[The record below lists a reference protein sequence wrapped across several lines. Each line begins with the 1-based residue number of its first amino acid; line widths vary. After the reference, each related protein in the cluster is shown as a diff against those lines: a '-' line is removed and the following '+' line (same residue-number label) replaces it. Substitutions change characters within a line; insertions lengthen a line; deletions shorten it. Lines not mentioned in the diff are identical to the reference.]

1 MNTLYHFSW
10 DGEVAAFRENSLVD
24 PIIQKVPTYGSV
36 FRYTVRCDLPT
47 FILAYRISDTE
58 ISFFTRYIGDTI
70 VRSGFKIRMKDGSFI
85 PKELNDKIIELIGFI
100 KGAMIVMFKKQ
111 YVPISVNGIG
121 DEFDEI
127 LNRSDIERS
136 PCNVSDCFENVD
148 AQAKAN

>member
-47 FILAYRISDTE
+47 FILAYRITDTE

-70 VRSGFKIRMKDGSFI
+70 VRSGFKIRMKDGSPI

-100 KGAMIVMFKKQ
+100 KGAMTVMFKKQ
-111 YVPISVNGIG
+111 YVPISVNVIG

-148 AQAKAN
+148 VQAKAN